1 MTGSYLA
8 LSADE
13 LDHRINQ
20 LLNRLEK
27 CDICPRSCGV
37 DRLNGELGVCRTG
50 NRAAVSS
57 YGPHFGEE
65 SVLVGQ
71 RGSGTVFFTHCNLK
85 CSFCQ
90 NYEISQ
96 LGIGKEIEKEELAF
110 LLLKLK
116 KIGCHNINLVSPTHT
131 IPQIIE
137 ALPIAIEGGLDL
149 PIVYNSGGYD
159 SIDTLRILDG
169 LIDIY
174 MPDAKYGND
183 NIAKDLSGI
192 NNYWQI
198 NQKALLEMHRQVG
211 DLVTEDGVAIRG
223 MIIRHLV
230 LPSGLAD
237 SESVLKFI
245 TEELSEDSY
254 INIMGQYRPSYLAY
268 QDERLARR
276 ITDDELR
283 EVKRLA
289 RGMGLH
295 SGF

>member
-1 MTGSYLA
+1 MICSYLGS
-8 LSADE
+8 SADE
-13 LDHRINQ
+13 LDHKINQ
-20 LLNRLEK
+20 LLNCLEK
-27 CDICPRSCGV
+27 CTICPRNCGV
-37 DRLNGELGVCRTG
+37 DRLKGELGVCQAG
-50 NRAAVSS
+50 NRATVSS

-71 RGSGTVFFTHCNLK
+71 RGSGTIFFTHCNLK

-131 IPQIIE
+131 ISQIIE
-137 ALPIAIEGGLDL
+137 ALPIAIKGGLDL

-159 SIDTLRILDG
+159 SVDTLRILDG

-183 NIAKDLSGI
+183 EIAKELSGI

-198 NQKALLEMHRQVG
+198 NRKALLEMHRQVG
-211 DLVTEDGVAIRG
+211 DLVTEDGVAIKG

-237 SESVLKFI
+237 SEPVLKFI
-245 TEELSEDSY
+245 AEKLSKDSF
-254 INIMGQYRPSYLAY
+254 INIMGQYRPSYLSY
-268 QDERLARR
+268 RDERLARR
-276 ITDDELR
+276 ITNDEVR
-283 EVKRLA
+283 EVKSLA
-289 RGMGLH
+289 HSVGLH